1 MVPDT
6 DFPDIRVHSIVHSPH
21 GTVFTIPREDDQVRV
36 YIQQDADA
44 DVFDPATGRVDK
56 NRTNP
61 EKILAQAHKILKPY
75 QLDAKD
81 GKVTWWTVYVGECDR

>member
-1 MVPDT
+1 M
-6 DFPDIRVHSIVHSPH
+6 HSQH
-21 GTVFTIPREDDQVRV
+21 GTVFTIPREHDQVRV

-61 EKILAQAHKILKPY
+61 EKILAQARKILKPY

-81 GKVTWWTVYVGECDR
+81 GNITWWTVYVGECDR